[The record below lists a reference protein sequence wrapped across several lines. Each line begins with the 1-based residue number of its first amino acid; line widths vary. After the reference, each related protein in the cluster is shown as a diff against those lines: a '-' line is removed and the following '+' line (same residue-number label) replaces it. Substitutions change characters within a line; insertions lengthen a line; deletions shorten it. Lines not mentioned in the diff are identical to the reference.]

1 MADYHLP
8 PTATPAEVSA
18 AIRANG
24 FVIVDNLVS
33 NELMDRVAEELEER
47 RRRASLERLSESV
60 DLEPTPESPAP
71 QAVLARE
78 GG

>member
-33 NELMDRVAEELEER
+33 NQLSAVAGVL
-47 RRRASLERLSESV
+47 RLS
-60 DLEPTPESPAP
+60 AP
-71 QAVLARE
+71 RNTAC
-78 GG
+78 